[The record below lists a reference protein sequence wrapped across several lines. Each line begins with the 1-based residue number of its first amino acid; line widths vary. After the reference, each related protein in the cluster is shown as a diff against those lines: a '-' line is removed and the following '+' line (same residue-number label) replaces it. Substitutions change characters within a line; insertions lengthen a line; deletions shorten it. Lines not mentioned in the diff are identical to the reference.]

1 MFLWRT
7 SQETLQSLSN
17 WCKDCF
23 WINLLLSF
31 KVFTLLT
38 LYLPAGQIR
47 GQVSVCRAWNALP
60 NNVEHKV
67 VAIMEPFRECISLT
81 WPRIWPAD
89 IISSVHI
96 SWEVYY
102 IFEIKRNFQLFSPL
116 QYMAQKC
123 HLIVIPNP
131 SYPTAIMWSGFLPDG
146 AILANVIRPP
156 SITSASAGFAKHTNP
171 TVLATR
177 GNKVL
182 TKPGNLREI
191 NPGKKVFHAN
201 SIRAVWPLTSHSAV
215 ILRHF

>member
-67 VAIMEPFRECISLT
+67 GAIMEPFRSCQQYVRVCNTVGKVWIVTTCSIPSRFLHEGSSKTINSFAPDFVWGCQRYQACL
-81 WPRIWPAD
+81 RIC
-89 IISSVHI
+89 
-96 SWEVYY
+96 
-102 IFEIKRNFQLFSPL
+102 
-116 QYMAQKC
+116 AQPTEWWRKTT
-123 HLIVIPNP
+123 P
-131 SYPTAIMWSGFLPDG
+131 S
-146 AILANVIRPP
+146 
-156 SITSASAGFAKHTNP
+156 
-171 TVLATR
+171 
-177 GNKVL
+177 
-182 TKPGNLREI
+182 E
-191 NPGKKVFHAN
+191 
-201 SIRAVWPLTSHSAV
+201 
-215 ILRHF
+215 